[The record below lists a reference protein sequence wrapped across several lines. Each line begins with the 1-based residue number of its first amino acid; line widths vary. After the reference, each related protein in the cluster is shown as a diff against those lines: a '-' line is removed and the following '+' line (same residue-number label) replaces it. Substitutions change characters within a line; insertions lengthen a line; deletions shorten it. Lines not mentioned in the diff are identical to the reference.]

1 MADGAANGTRGGQTR
16 RVSDVLHDRLRAEIL
31 AGELAAGD
39 AVPSERALAEHHGV
53 NRHAV
58 REALKRL
65 EQAGLVRI
73 TQGGATRVQD
83 WREHGGLDLLLDL
96 VRDAG
101 APAGGPPAEVVRS
114 VLELRALIGV
124 DAARRFVERATPAD
138 RERVAGLVD
147 AVASAV
153 ERAGAG
159 DVAAASTDARGGSD
173 AEQGGVV
180 GRGAGDVAAAYE
192 DLWRAVV
199 AGAGNVAYR
208 LMLNSLNVAVAQFPE
223 LAAALAPDD
232 PGAMRALAAAM
243 RGGAAQD
250 AAALVAAQLQG
261 DVPDA

>member
-1 MADGAANGTRGGQTR
+1 MAEGAVDGTRGRQAR

-39 AVPSERALAEHHGV
+39 AVPSERALAERHGV

-124 DAARRFVERATPAD
+124 DAARRFVERAEPAE
-138 RERVAGLVD
+138 RERVAGLVE
-147 AVASAV
+147 AVASAID
-153 ERAGAG
+153 GAT
-159 DVAAASTDARGGSD
+159 AAEPA
-173 AEQGGVV
+173 V
-180 GRGAGDVAAAYE
+180 VAAAYE
-192 DLWRAVV
+192 ELWHALV
-199 AGAGNVAYR
+199 AGSGSVAYR
-208 LMLNSLNVAVAQFPE
+208 LMLNSLNVAVAAFPE

-232 PGAMRALAAAM
+232 PGALRSLAAAV
-243 RGGAAQD
+243 RAGAAAD

-261 DVPDA
+261 DVPAA

>member
-1 MADGAANGTRGGQTR
+1 MADGVGDGARGGQAR

-39 AVPSERALAEHHGV
+39 AVSSERALAERHGV

-101 APAGGPPAEVVRS
+101 APGGPPAEVVRS

-124 DAARRFVERATPAD
+124 DAARRFVERATSD
-138 RERVAGLVD
+138 ERERVAGLVE
-147 AVASAV
+147 A
-153 ERAGAG
+153 
-159 DVAAASTDARGGSD
+159 VAAAIDRSRADGPRP
-173 AEQGGVV
+173 
-180 GRGAGDVAAAYE
+180 AGPAAVAVAYE
-192 DLWRAVV
+192 ELWRAVV

-208 LMLNSLNVAVAQFPE
+208 LMLNSLNVAVAAFPD
-223 LAAALAPDD
+223 LAAALAPADAD
-232 PGAMRALAAAM
+232 AMRALAAAI
-243 RGGAAQD
+243 RDGGAED
-250 AAALVAAQLQG
+250 AADLVAAQLQG
-261 DVPDA
+261 DVPAA

>member
-1 MADGAANGTRGGQTR
+1 MTDGAANGTRGGQAR

-39 AVPSERALAEHHGV
+39 AVSSERALAERHGV

-124 DAARRFVERATPAD
+124 DAARRFVERAEPAD
-138 RERVAGLVD
+138 RVRVAGLVEE
-147 AVASAV
+147 VASAID
-153 ERAGAG
+153 RAAADG
-159 DVAAASTDARGGSD
+159 DGGTGVAA
-173 AEQGGVV
+173 
-180 GRGAGDVAAAYE
+180 VAAAYE
-192 DLWRAVV
+192 ELWRTVV

-223 LAAALAPDD
+223 LAAALAPAD
-232 PGAMRALAAAM
+232 AAAIRALAAAI
-243 RGGAAQD
+243 RDGVAGD
-250 AAALVAAQLQG
+250 AAALVAAQLQA
-261 DVPDA
+261 DVPASPLDAR

>member
-1 MADGAANGTRGGQTR
+1 MTDGAATGRGAGQAR

-39 AVPSERALAEHHGV
+39 AVPSERTLAEHHGV

-65 EQAGLVRI
+65 EQAGLIRI
-73 TQGGATRVQD
+73 SQGGATRVQD

-101 APAGGPPAEVVRS
+101 EEAGPPAEVVRS

-124 DAARRFVERATPAD
+124 DAARRFVARADHAE
-138 RERVAGLVD
+138 RERVAGLV
-147 AVASAV
+147 ATVAAAV
-153 ERAGAG
+153 ERVDPQAVDG
-159 DVAAASTDARGGSD
+159 TDART
-173 AEQGGVV
+173 A
-180 GRGAGDVAAAYE
+180 VAAAYE

-208 LMLNSLNVAVAQFPE
+208 LMLNSLNVAVAAFPA
-223 LAAALAPDD
+223 LAVELAPDD
-232 PGAMRALAAAM
+232 PVALRGLAAAI
-243 RGGAAQD
+243 RAGDEDGT
-250 AAALVAAQLQG
+250 AAAVAAQLEG
-261 DVPDA
+261 DIPSARPPSSGHPGPRGRT

>member
-1 MADGAANGTRGGQTR
+1 MADGAADGRGRTGAR

-31 AGELAAGD
+31 AGSLAAGD
-39 AVPSERALAEHHGV
+39 PVPSERTLAERHGV

-73 TQGGATRVQD
+73 TQGGPTRVQD

-96 VRDAG
+96 VRESAGPDAG
-101 APAGGPPAEVVRS
+101 AGPPAEVVRS

-124 DAARRFVERATPAD
+124 DAARRFVERAPDAE

-147 AVASAV
+147 AVAAAIDDP
-153 ERAGAG
+153 RAAG
-159 DVAAASTDARGGSD
+159 PTAPPIGP
-173 AEQGGVV
+173 
-180 GRGAGDVAAAYE
+180 VAAAYE
-192 DLWRAVV
+192 ELWRAVV

-208 LMLNSLNVAVAQFPE
+208 LMLNSLNVAVAAFPE

-232 PGAMRALAAAM
+232 PGPLRTLAAGIRA
-243 RGGAAQD
+243 GD
-250 AAALVAAQLQG
+250 ADAVAGLVAAQLQG
-261 DVPDA
+261 DVPAP